1 MKYFLTYHAVERFQ
15 ERFGTLCAKI
25 PQLKVW
31 SREQGLNHV
40 KPLFDKMIE
49 SCTEN
54 RSYINNTAY
63 MVQLYEKYGYDEDY
77 CFLEMLEADI
87 LFLLVKNRSQKIYK
101 LVTIM
106 PSEYRPGVKN
116 IKFNQTLKKEDKFN
130 KFVLD
135 WYENISAKLE
145 NTPTLIV
152 NHSTNAMKEK
162 LSPKSELYNQLLDAL
177 NNNKTS
183 VVERISN
190 SKCIHSCIIKTME
203 YDFIYSNNNGD
214 KEIYLNT
221 VRRITASE
229 YTKEVEKDTELYKE
243 LNKKISDNKYTILY
257 KIDDRQI
264 VMQLQLEYTLYE
276 LLYIKKSKGANKIVI
291 NGSKMISITDLEQQ
305 PNNEVAVPESNIL
318 YNQLIEITEKNTFV
332 VIEKISKTKSLR
344 KAIIN
349 NKEYTFLY
357 CKTNS
362 GKREFYIHNVL
373 EANLQ

>member
-15 ERFGTLCAKI
+15 ERFGALCAKI
-25 PQLKVW
+25 PQLKSW
-31 SREQGLNHV
+31 TREQGLTHI

-49 SCTEN
+49 SSTEN

-77 CFLEMLEADI
+77 CFLEMQEADI
-87 LFLLVKNRSQKIYK
+87 LFLLVKNRSEKIYK
-101 LVTIM
+101 LVTVM

-116 IKFNQTLKKEDKFN
+116 IKFNQTLKKEEKFN

-135 WYENISAKLE
+135 WYENIAAKLE
-145 NTPTLIV
+145 KTPTLIV
-152 NHSTNAMKEK
+152 NNSTNAIKEK
-162 LSPKSELYNQLLDAL
+162 LSPKSELYNQLLQAL
-177 NNNKTS
+177 QSNKTS

-190 SKCIHSCIIKTME
+190 TKCIHSCVIETME
-203 YDFIYSNNNGD
+203 YDFIYSNNSGD

-221 VRRITASE
+221 VRRINECE
-229 YTKEVEKDTELYKE
+229 YTREVEKDSDLYKE

-257 KIDDRQI
+257 KIDDKQS
-264 VMQLQLEYTLYE
+264 VMQLQLEHTLYE
-276 LLYIKKSKGANKIVI
+276 LLYIKKTKGANKIVI
-291 NGSKMISITDLEQQ
+291 NGSKVISITEVIQQ

-318 YNQLIEITEKNTFV
+318 YSQLLEITEKNNFT

-344 KAIIN
+344 KAIIEG
-349 NKEYTFLY
+349 KEYTFLY

-362 GKREFYIHNVL
+362 GNREFYIHNVL
-373 EANLQ
+373 EANI